1 MEFYYST
8 SHVSG
13 RHSTT
18 SRPWSENSKY
28 LLIPQILKKKLMIMN
43 IRKNLRWQ
51 DHLSNMK
58 ILIAHHRQEGKVGTP
73 TREFGK
79 TGNQLD

>member
-1 MEFYYST
+1 
-8 SHVSG
+8 
-13 RHSTT
+13 
-18 SRPWSENSKY
+18 
-28 LLIPQILKKKLMIMN
+28 MIMK
-43 IRKNLRWQ
+43 ITKNLRWQ

-58 ILIAHHRQEGKVGTP
+58 ILIAHNRQEGKVGTP

>member
-1 MEFYYST
+1 
-8 SHVSG
+8 
-13 RHSTT
+13 
-18 SRPWSENSKY
+18 
-28 LLIPQILKKKLMIMN
+28 
-43 IRKNLRWQ
+43 
-51 DHLSNMK
+51 MK